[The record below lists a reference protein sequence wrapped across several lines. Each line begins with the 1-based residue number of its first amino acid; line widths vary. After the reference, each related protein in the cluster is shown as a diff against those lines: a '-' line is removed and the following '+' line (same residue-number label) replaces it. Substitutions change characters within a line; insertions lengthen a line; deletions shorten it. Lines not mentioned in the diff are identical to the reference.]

1 MHTLHRDVN
10 GNAVVNAMI
19 ENKDKLL
26 KTIESVVKSKTYSED
41 IFQDGVIKAYGV
53 KTDDIRC
60 PIGYAFRMVY
70 NLALDESRRRRQKMN
85 NHRSIDQIH
94 EITAPVPTVLD
105 QLVAA
110 ETLRNVLASL
120 EALPKRTNDAFIRHR
135 LNGVPQKDIAAELGV
150 SRTLVNFMIKAA
162 EEHCHLAIA
171 EPAFR
176 PDHAHRQQPSV
187 SPRAAPAANRST
199 AVPALPG
206 QRRNEPS
213 ARSRRTG

>member
-1 MHTLHRDVN
+1 MRASHRDVN

-26 KTIESVVKSKTYSED
+26 KTIESVVKSRSYSED

-70 NLALDESRRRRQKMN
+70 NLALDESRRRRQQVN
-85 NHRSIDQIH
+85 NYRSIDQVQ
-94 EITAPVPTVLD
+94 EMTAPIPTVLD

-110 ETLRNVLASL
+110 ETLRDVLASL

-162 EEHCHLAIA
+162 EQHCHLAIA
-171 EPAFR
+171 APGR
-176 PDHAHRQQPSV
+176 PDHERPRDITASR
-187 SPRAAPAANRST
+187 RAAPAANRSKAT
-199 AVPALPG
+199 PVLPTQQQNG
-206 QRRNEPS
+206 SS

>member
-1 MHTLHRDVN
+1 MRASHRDVN
-10 GNAVVNAMI
+10 GNAVVDAMI

-26 KTIESVVKSKTYSED
+26 KTIESVIKSKSYSED

-53 KTDDIRC
+53 NVDGIRC

-70 NLALDESRRRRQKMN
+70 NLALDESRRRRHQSN
-85 NHRSIDQIH
+85 NHRSMDQIQ
-94 EITAPVPTVLD
+94 EITAPIPTVLD

-110 ETLRNVLASL
+110 ETLRDVLAAL

-135 LNGVPQKDIAAELGV
+135 LNGVPQKDIAAEFGV

-162 EEHCHLAIA
+162 EQHCHLAVT
-171 EPAFR
+171 EPVH
-176 PDHAHRQQPSV
+176 PDHER
-187 SPRAAPAANRST
+187 PRDVTASRRVAPAASRST
-199 AVPALPG
+199 AIPVLPVQ
-206 QRRNEPS
+206 QRNGSS

>member
-1 MHTLHRDVN
+1 MRASHRDVN

-19 ENKDKLL
+19 ENKEKLL
-26 KTIESVVKSKTYSED
+26 KTIESVVKSKSYSED
-41 IFQDGVIKAYGV
+41 IFQDGIIKAYGV
-53 KTDDIRC
+53 NVEGVRC

-70 NLALDESRRRRQKMN
+70 NLALDESRRRRQQMN
-85 NHRSIDQIH
+85 NYRSIDQVQ
-94 EITAPVPTVLD
+94 EITAPIPTVLD

-110 ETLRNVLASL
+110 ETLRDVLASL

-162 EEHCHLAIA
+162 EQHCHSAIT
-171 EPAFR
+171 EPAH
-176 PDHAHRQQPSV
+176 PDQEHRQDLTASR
-187 SPRAAPAANRST
+187 RAAPAAGRSK
-199 AVPALPG
+199 AVPVLPAQ
-206 QRRNEPS
+206 QRNVSS

>member
-1 MHTLHRDVN
+1 MRASHRDVN

-26 KTIESVVKSKTYSED
+26 KTIESVVKSRSYSED

-70 NLALDESRRRRQKMN
+70 NLALDESRRQRQQVSN
-85 NHRSIDQIH
+85 YRSIDQVQ
-94 EITAPVPTVLD
+94 EMTAPIPTVLD

-110 ETLRNVLASL
+110 ETLRDVLASL

-162 EEHCHLAIA
+162 EQHCHLAIT
-171 EPAFR
+171 EPAR
-176 PDHAHRQQPSV
+176 PDHERPRDITASR
-187 SPRAAPAANRST
+187 RAAPAANRSK
-199 AVPALPG
+199 AIPVLPAQQQNG
-206 QRRNEPS
+206 SS

>member
-1 MHTLHRDVN
+1 MRASHRDVN

-26 KTIESVVKSKTYSED
+26 KTIESVVKSRSYSED

-53 KTDDIRC
+53 NTDGIRC

-70 NLALDESRRRRQKMN
+70 NLALDESRRRRQQMN
-85 NHRSIDQIH
+85 NYRSIDQVQ
-94 EITAPVPTVLD
+94 EITAPIPTVLD

-176 PDHAHRQQPSV
+176 PDHAHRQDPTV
-187 SPRAAPAANRST
+187 SRRAAPAADHST

-206 QRRNEPS
+206 QPRNEPS

>member
-1 MHTLHRDVN
+1 MQALHRDVN

-26 KTIESVVKSKTYSED
+26 KTIESVVKSRSYSED

-53 KTDDIRC
+53 KTDGIRC

-70 NLALDESRRRRQKMN
+70 NLALDESRRRRQQVN
-85 NHRSIDQIH
+85 NYRSIDQVQ
-94 EITAPVPTVLD
+94 EITAPIPTVLD

-110 ETLRNVLASL
+110 ETLRDVLASL

-162 EEHCHLAIA
+162 EEHCHLAMA
-171 EPAFR
+171 EPLLR
-176 PDHAHRQQPSV
+176 PDHAHRQVVNV
-187 SPRAAPAANRST
+187 SQRAAPAANRST

>member
-1 MHTLHRDVN
+1 MRASHRDVN

-26 KTIESVVKSKTYSED
+26 KTVESVVKSRSYSED

-53 KTDDIRC
+53 KTGDIRC

-70 NLALDESRRRRQKMN
+70 NLALDESRRRRQQVN
-85 NHRSIDQIH
+85 NYRSIDQVQ
-94 EITAPVPTVLD
+94 EMTAPIPTVLD

-110 ETLRNVLASL
+110 ETLRDVLASL

-162 EEHCHLAIA
+162 EQHCHLAIA
-171 EPAFR
+171 APGR
-176 PDHAHRQQPSV
+176 PDHERLRVIAASR
-187 SPRAAPAANRST
+187 RAAPAANRST
-199 AVPALPG
+199 ATPVLPAQQQNG
-206 QRRNEPS
+206 SS

>member
-1 MHTLHRDVN
+1 MRASHRDVN

-26 KTIESVVKSKTYSED
+26 KTIESVVKSRSYSED
-41 IFQDGVIKAYGV
+41 VFQDGVIKAYGV
-53 KTDDIRC
+53 NTDGIRC

-70 NLALDESRRRRQKMN
+70 NLALDESRRRRQQMN
-85 NHRSIDQIH
+85 NYRSIDQVQ
-94 EITAPVPTVLD
+94 EITAPIPTVLD

-162 EEHCHLAIA
+162 EEHCHLAIT

-176 PDHAHRQQPSV
+176 PVHAHGQDPTV
-187 SPRAAPAANRST
+187 SPRAAPAADRST

-213 ARSRRTG
+213 ARSRQTG

>member
-1 MHTLHRDVN
+1 MRASHRDVN

-19 ENKDKLL
+19 ENKEKLL
-26 KTIESVVKSKTYSED
+26 KTIESVVKSRSYSED

-53 KTDDIRC
+53 NVEGIRC

-70 NLALDESRRRRQKMN
+70 NLALDESRRRRQQLH
-85 NHRSIDQIH
+85 NHRSIDQIQ
-94 EITAPVPTVLD
+94 EITAPIPTVLD

-110 ETLRNVLASL
+110 ETLRDVLASL

-162 EEHCHLAIA
+162 EQHCHSAIT
-171 EPAFR
+171 EPAR
-176 PDHAHRQQPSV
+176 PDHVHRQDPTAAR
-187 SPRAAPAANRST
+187 RAAPAQGRSK
-199 AVPALPG
+199 AVPVLPA
-206 QRRNEPS
+206 QLRNEPS

>member
-1 MHTLHRDVN
+1 MRASHRDVN

-19 ENKDKLL
+19 ENKEKLL
-26 KTIESVVKSKTYSED
+26 KTIESVVKSRSYSED

-53 KTDDIRC
+53 NVEGIRC

-70 NLALDESRRRRQKMN
+70 NLALDESRRRRQQLN
-85 NHRSIDQIH
+85 NHRSIDQIQ
-94 EITAPVPTVLD
+94 EITAPIPTVLD

-110 ETLRNVLASL
+110 ETLRDVLASL

-162 EEHCHLAIA
+162 EQHCHSAIT
-171 EPAFR
+171 EPAR
-176 PDHAHRQQPSV
+176 PDHVYRQDV
-187 SPRAAPAANRST
+187 TAARRAAPAQGRSK
-199 AVPALPG
+199 AVPVLPA
-206 QRRNEPS
+206 QLRNEPS

>member
-1 MHTLHRDVN
+1 MRASHRDVN

-26 KTIESVVKSKTYSED
+26 KTIESVVKSRSYSED

-70 NLALDESRRRRQKMN
+70 NLALDESRRRRQRMN
-85 NHRSIDQIH
+85 NYRSIDQVQ
-94 EITAPVPTVLD
+94 EITAPIPTVLD

-110 ETLRNVLASL
+110 ETLRDVLASL

-162 EEHCHLAIA
+162 EQHCHLAIT
-171 EPAFR
+171 EPAIR
-176 PDHAHRQQPSV
+176 PDHEHRQASSV
-187 SPRAAPAANRST
+187 SLRAAPAADRST
-199 AVPALPG
+199 AIPALPA
-206 QRRNEPS
+206 QRRNGSS

>member
-1 MHTLHRDVN
+1 M
-10 GNAVVNAMI
+10 VNAMI

-26 KTIESVVKSKTYSED
+26 KTIESVIKSRSYSED

-70 NLALDESRRRRQKMN
+70 NLALDESRRRRQRVN
-85 NHRSIDQIH
+85 NYRSIDQVQ
-94 EITAPVPTVLD
+94 EMTAPIPTVLD

-110 ETLRNVLASL
+110 ETLRDVLASL

-162 EEHCHLAIA
+162 EQHCHLAMA
-171 EPAFR
+171 EPAR
-176 PDHAHRQQPSV
+176 PDHERPRDITASR
-187 SPRAAPAANRST
+187 RAAPAGNRST
-199 AVPALPG
+199 AIPALPAQQQNG
-206 QRRNEPS
+206 SS

>member
-1 MHTLHRDVN
+1 MRASHRDVN

-19 ENKDKLL
+19 ENKKKLL
-26 KTIESVVKSKTYSED
+26 KTIESVVKSRSYSED

-53 KTDDIRC
+53 KIDDIRC

-70 NLALDESRRRRQKMN
+70 NLALDESRRQRQQMN
-85 NHRSIDQIH
+85 NYRSIDQVQ
-94 EITAPVPTVLD
+94 EITAPIPTVLD

-110 ETLRNVLASL
+110 ETLRDVLASL

-162 EEHCHLAIA
+162 EQHCHSAIT
-171 EPAFR
+171 EPTR
-176 PDHAHRQQPSV
+176 PDHEHRQDLTAAR
-187 SPRAAPAANRST
+187 RAAPAQGRSK
-199 AVPALPG
+199 AFPVLPAP
-206 QRRNEPS
+206 RRNELS
-213 ARSRRTG
+213 VRSRRTG

>member
-1 MHTLHRDVN
+1 MRASHRDVN

-26 KTIESVVKSKTYSED
+26 KTIESVVKTRSYSED

-53 KTDDIRC
+53 KTDEIRC

-70 NLALDESRRRRQKMN
+70 NLALDESRRRRQQVN
-85 NHRSIDQIH
+85 NYRSIDQVQ
-94 EITAPVPTVLD
+94 EMTAPIPTVLD

-110 ETLRNVLASL
+110 ETLRDVLASL

-162 EEHCHLAIA
+162 EQHCHLAIA
-171 EPAFR
+171 EPGR
-176 PDHAHRQQPSV
+176 PDHERLRDITASR
-187 SPRAAPAANRST
+187 RAAPAANRST
-199 AVPALPG
+199 VTPVLPAQQQNG
-206 QRRNEPS
+206 SS

>member
-1 MHTLHRDVN
+1 MQALHRDVN

-26 KTIESVVKSKTYSED
+26 KTIESVVKSRSYSED

-53 KTDDIRC
+53 KTDGIRC

-70 NLALDESRRRRQKMN
+70 NLALDENRRRRQQIN
-85 NHRSIDQIH
+85 NYRSIDQVQ
-94 EITAPVPTVLD
+94 EITAPIPTVLD

-110 ETLRNVLASL
+110 ETLRDVLASL

-162 EEHCHLAIA
+162 EEHCHLAMS
-171 EPAFR
+171 EPAR
-176 PDHAHRQQPSV
+176 SDDE
-187 SPRAAPAANRST
+187 RARDITASRRASPAANRST

-213 ARSRRTG
+213 ARSRRIG

>member
-1 MHTLHRDVN
+1 MRASHRDVN

-19 ENKDKLL
+19 ENKEKLL
-26 KTIESVVKSKTYSED
+26 KTIESVVKSRSYSED

-53 KTDDIRC
+53 NVEGIRC

-70 NLALDESRRRRQKMN
+70 NLALDESRRRRQQMN
-85 NHRSIDQIH
+85 NYRSIDQVQ
-94 EITAPVPTVLD
+94 EITAPIPTVLD

-110 ETLRNVLASL
+110 ETLRDVLASL

-162 EEHCHLAIA
+162 EQHCHLAIT
-171 EPAFR
+171 EPAG
-176 PDHAHRQQPSV
+176 PDHEPRRDPTAVR
-187 SPRAAPAANRST
+187 RAAPAAGRST
-199 AVPALPG
+199 AVPVLPV
-206 QRRNEPS
+206 QRRSELS

>member
-1 MHTLHRDVN
+1 MRASHRDVN

-26 KTIESVVKSKTYSED
+26 KTIESVVKSRSYSED

-53 KTDDIRC
+53 NVEGIRC

-70 NLALDESRRRRQKMN
+70 NLALDESRRRRQQMN
-85 NHRSIDQIH
+85 NYRSIDQVQ
-94 EITAPVPTVLD
+94 EITAPIPTVLD

-110 ETLRNVLASL
+110 ETLRDVLASL
-120 EALPKRTNDAFIRHR
+120 ERLPKRTNDAFIRHR

-162 EEHCHLAIA
+162 EQHCHSAVT
-171 EPAFR
+171 EPAS
-176 PDHAHRQQPSV
+176 PDHESRRDPTV
-187 SPRAAPAANRST
+187 SRRAAPAANRST
-199 AVPALPG
+199 AVPVLPA
-206 QRRNEPS
+206 QRRNVS
-213 ARSRRTG
+213 SVRSRRTG

>member
-1 MHTLHRDVN
+1 MRASHRDVN

-26 KTIESVVKSKTYSED
+26 KTIESVVKSRLYSED

-70 NLALDESRRRRQKMN
+70 NLALDESRRRRQQMN
-85 NHRSIDQIH
+85 NYRSIDQVQ
-94 EITAPVPTVLD
+94 EITAPIPTVLD

-110 ETLRNVLASL
+110 ETLRDVLASL

-162 EEHCHLAIA
+162 EQHCHLAIT
-171 EPAFR
+171 EPAIL
-176 PDHAHRQQPSV
+176 PDHEHRQASSV
-187 SPRAAPAANRST
+187 SRRAAPAADRST
-199 AVPALPG
+199 AIPVLPA
-206 QRRNEPS
+206 QRRNGSS

>member
-1 MHTLHRDVN
+1 MRASHRDVN

-19 ENKDKLL
+19 ENKEKLL
-26 KTIESVVKSKTYSED
+26 KTIESVVKSRSYSED

-53 KTDDIRC
+53 NVEGIRC

-70 NLALDESRRRRQKMN
+70 NLALDESRRRRQQMN
-85 NHRSIDQIH
+85 NYRSIDQVQ
-94 EITAPVPTVLD
+94 EITAPIPTVLD

-110 ETLRNVLASL
+110 ETLRDVLASL

-162 EEHCHLAIA
+162 EQHCHSAIT
-171 EPAFR
+171 EPAS
-176 PDHAHRQQPSV
+176 PDHEPRRDTTAVR
-187 SPRAAPAANRST
+187 RAAPAAGRST
-199 AVPALPG
+199 AVPALPA
-206 QRRNEPS
+206 QRRNELS
-213 ARSRRTG
+213 VRSRRTG

>member
-1 MHTLHRDVN
+1 MRASHRDVN

-26 KTIESVVKSKTYSED
+26 KTIESVVKSRSYSED

-70 NLALDESRRRRQKMN
+70 NLALDESRRRRQRMN
-85 NHRSIDQIH
+85 NYRSIDQVQ
-94 EITAPVPTVLD
+94 EITAPIPTVLD

-110 ETLRNVLASL
+110 ETLRDVLASL

-162 EEHCHLAIA
+162 EQHCHLAIT
-171 EPAFR
+171 EPAIR
-176 PDHAHRQQPSV
+176 PDHEHRQASSV
-187 SPRAAPAANRST
+187 SLRAAPAADRST
-199 AVPALPG
+199 AIPVLPA
-206 QRRNEPS
+206 QRRNGSS

>member
-1 MHTLHRDVN
+1 MRASHRDVN

-26 KTIESVVKSKTYSED
+26 KTIESVVKSRSYSED

-70 NLALDESRRRRQKMN
+70 NLALDESRRQRQRVSN
-85 NHRSIDQIH
+85 YRSIDQVQ
-94 EITAPVPTVLD
+94 EMTAPIPTVLD

-110 ETLRNVLASL
+110 ETLRDVLASL

-162 EEHCHLAIA
+162 EQHCHLAIT
-171 EPAFR
+171 EPAR
-176 PDHAHRQQPSV
+176 PDHER
-187 SPRAAPAANRST
+187 PRDITASRRTAPAANRST
-199 AVPALPG
+199 AIPVLPA
-206 QRRNEPS
+206 QQQNVSS

>member
-26 KTIESVVKSKTYSED
+26 KTIESVVKSKVFSED

-85 NHRSIDQIH
+85 NHRSIDQVQ

-171 EPAFR
+171 ERR
-176 PDHAHRQQPSV
+176 PDHAHRQEPTV
-187 SPRAAPAANRST
+187 SPRATPAANHST
-199 AVPALPG
+199 TVPALPG

>member
-1 MHTLHRDVN
+1 MRPSHRDVN

-19 ENKDKLL
+19 ENKEKLL
-26 KTIESVVKSKTYSED
+26 KTIESVVKSRSYSED

-53 KTDDIRC
+53 KIDDIRC

-70 NLALDESRRRRQKMN
+70 NLALDESRRRRQQMN
-85 NHRSIDQIH
+85 NYRSIDQVQ
-94 EITAPVPTVLD
+94 EITAPIPTVLD

-162 EEHCHLAIA
+162 EQHCHSAIT
-171 EPAFR
+171 EPDR
-176 PDHAHRQQPSV
+176 PDHEHRQDLTAAR
-187 SPRAAPAANRST
+187 RAAPVAGRSK
-199 AVPALPG
+199 AVPVLPA

>member
-1 MHTLHRDVN
+1 MRASHRDVN

-26 KTIESVVKSKTYSED
+26 KTIESVVKSRSYSED

-70 NLALDESRRRRQKMN
+70 NLALDESRRQRQQVSN
-85 NHRSIDQIH
+85 YRSIDQVQ
-94 EITAPVPTVLD
+94 EMTAPIPTVLD

-110 ETLRNVLASL
+110 ETLRDVLASL

-162 EEHCHLAIA
+162 EQHCHLAIT
-171 EPAFR
+171 EPAR
-176 PDHAHRQQPSV
+176 PDHER
-187 SPRAAPAANRST
+187 PRDITASRRTAPGANRST
-199 AVPALPG
+199 AIPVLPA
-206 QRRNEPS
+206 QRQNVSS

>member
-1 MHTLHRDVN
+1 MRASHRDVN

-19 ENKDKLL
+19 ENKEKLL
-26 KTIESVVKSKTYSED
+26 KTIESVLKSRAYSED

-53 KTDDIRC
+53 NVDGIRC

-70 NLALDESRRRRQKMN
+70 NLALDESRRQRHQTN
-85 NHRSIDQIH
+85 NHRSIDQIQ

-110 ETLRNVLASL
+110 ETLRDVLASL

-162 EEHCHLAIA
+162 ERHCHSAIT
-171 EPAFR
+171 
-176 PDHAHRQQPSV
+176 D
-187 SPRAAPAANRST
+187 SPRADHEHRQDPSAAQRVAPAAGRSK
-199 AVPALPG
+199 AVPVLPV
-206 QRRNEPS
+206 QRRSEPS

>member
-1 MHTLHRDVN
+1 MQALHRDVN

-26 KTIESVVKSKTYSED
+26 KTIESVVKSRPYSED

-53 KTDDIRC
+53 KTDGIRC

-70 NLALDESRRRRQKMN
+70 NLALDESRRRRQQMN
-85 NHRSIDQIH
+85 NYRSIDQVQ
-94 EITAPVPTVLD
+94 EITAPIPTVLD

-110 ETLRNVLASL
+110 ETLRDVLASL

-162 EEHCHLAIA
+162 EEHCHLAMN
-171 EPAFR
+171 EPAR
-176 PDHAHRQQPSV
+176 PDDERARNITASR
-187 SPRAAPAANRST
+187 RAAPAANRST

>member
-1 MHTLHRDVN
+1 MRASHRDVN

-19 ENKDKLL
+19 ENKEKLL
-26 KTIESVVKSKTYSED
+26 KTIESVVKSKSYSED

-53 KTDDIRC
+53 NVEGVRC

-70 NLALDESRRRRQKMN
+70 NLALDESRRRRQQMN
-85 NHRSIDQIH
+85 NYRSIDQVQ
-94 EITAPVPTVLD
+94 EITAPIPTVLD

-110 ETLRNVLASL
+110 ETLRDVLASL

-162 EEHCHLAIA
+162 EQHCHSAIT
-171 EPAFR
+171 EPAH
-176 PDHAHRQQPSV
+176 PDQEHRQDLTASR
-187 SPRAAPAANRST
+187 RAAPAAGRSK
-199 AVPALPG
+199 AVPVLPAQ
-206 QRRNEPS
+206 QRNVSS

>member
-1 MHTLHRDVN
+1 MHILHRDVN

-26 KTIESVVKSKTYSED
+26 KTIESVVKSKSYSED

-85 NHRSIDQIH
+85 NHRSIDQIQ

-171 EPAFR
+171 EPSR
-176 PDHAHRQQPSV
+176 PDHAHRQGPSV
-187 SPRAAPAANRST
+187 SLRAAPVANRST
-199 AVPALPG
+199 TAPALPG